1 MSTAGDLLG
10 WLRRAPLAFPATVA
24 PAAIG
29 GRRLVAGDGQ
39 RTAAMLGLAAALCA
53 RVPGSRLRLNRNRST
68 MLSLRGRAGGSV
80 VSLHV
85 GMLDHP
91 AALAELP
98 EWVARNG
105 RARCPGLT
113 AAMQVVWAGQRLA
126 DPVVAALQPFALEPL
141 DGPLDLTGLFDHVH
155 GSWFAH
161 LPRPAIAWARASARR
176 ALSHIR
182 FGSYRRRPQP
192 LILINPRLDQPWV
205 SRVFVEHVLHH
216 ELCHHAQHCAPLR
229 GEPPHSARFRGWE
242 RGFPR
247 LDEALAWERANLARM
262 LAKPG

>member
-1 MSTAGDLLG
+1 MSGPGDLLG
-10 WLRRAPLAFPATVA
+10 WLRRAPALR
-24 PAAIG
+24 PAAAEIG
-29 GRRLVAGDGQ
+29 GRRLAAGDDQ
-39 RTAAMLGLAAALCA
+39 RSAAMVALAAALSA
-53 RVPGSRLRLNRNRST
+53 RVPGTRLRLNRNRST
-68 MLSLRGRAGGSV
+68 MLSLRGRAGETV

-91 AALAELP
+91 AALDELP

-105 RARCPGLT
+105 RARCPGL
-113 AAMQVVWAGQRLA
+113 AVAMQAVWAGQRQA
-126 DPVVAALQPFALEPL
+126 DPMVASLRPFALEPL
-141 DGPLDLTGLFDHVH
+141 NGPLDLAAVFDHVH
-155 GSWFAH
+155 RTWFAH
-161 LPRPAIAWARASARR
+161 LPRPRIAWARSSARR

-216 ELCHHAQHCAPLR
+216 EFCHHAQACAPLR
-229 GEPPHSARFRGWE
+229 GEPPHSARFRSWE

-247 LDEALAWERANLARM
+247 LEEALGWERANLARM
-262 LAKPG
+262 LARPE